1 MKVKEVLAEL
11 GNILSQVPVLVTK
24 VSLLEK
30 SLEDF
35 GRKAMSYHAF
45 ADNYV
50 ECEISGALIHKSKAK
65 ALALTKDQY
74 NQLRGFEGSLA
85 GFMTKEV
92 NIIYFAPGYDVNQFK
107 KKHGL

>member
-74 NQLRGFEGSLA
+74 NQLRGFRGIYSV
-85 GFMTKEV
+85 MTKDV